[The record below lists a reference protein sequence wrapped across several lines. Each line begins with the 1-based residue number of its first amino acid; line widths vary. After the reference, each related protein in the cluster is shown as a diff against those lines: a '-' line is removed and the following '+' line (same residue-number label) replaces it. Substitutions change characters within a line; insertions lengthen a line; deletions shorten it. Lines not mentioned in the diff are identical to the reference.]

1 MSISFVARIGNLLRG
16 FLSLFVSDMEKA
28 NPQIVY
34 ENAIN
39 AMVEKFERARNAVAS
54 IIANRQVAEQRLRK
68 AQTEKDQVD
77 RDLEAA
83 VGVGDEQLGTLLI
96 QKQEQLAQVVAS
108 ATADLQRLSNQA
120 EESKALL
127 TQFKGEIERLK
138 IERDEQLARHA
149 TAQAQLQIQDQLSG
163 LSVDHE
169 IRALD
174 NVREGI
180 NQTVA
185 KAALNTEMAGTD
197 VDARLKKLRETAGAT
212 TASAMF
218 MALLAARAAADNK
231 TL

>member
-1 MSISFVARIGNLLRG
+1 MSFFARLANLLRG
-16 FLSLFVSDMEKA
+16 FLSIFVSDMEKA

-39 AMVEKFERARNAVAS
+39 AMMEKFERARNAVAS
-54 IIANRQVAEQRLRK
+54 IIANRQVAEQRLQK
-68 AQTEKDQVD
+68 AQTEKEQVD

-83 VGVGDEQLGTLLI
+83 VNVGDEQLGTLLI
-96 QKQEQLAQVVAS
+96 QKQEQLAGIVAS
-108 ATADLQRLSNQA
+108 ATADLQRLSGQA
-120 EESKALL
+120 EESKAMLI
-127 TQFKGEIERLK
+127 QFKGEIDRLK
-138 IERDEQLARHA
+138 AERDEQLARNA

-169 IRALD
+169 IRALE

-185 KAALNTEMAGTD
+185 KAALNSEMAGTD
-197 VDARLKKLRETAGAT
+197 VDARLKKLRETAGT
-212 TASAMF
+212 TNASAKF
-218 MALLAARAAADNK
+218 KALQAARAAAENK

>member
-1 MSISFVARIGNLLRG
+1 MSFAARLANLFRG
-16 FLSLFVSDMEKA
+16 FLSIFVSDLEKSNA
-28 NPQIVY
+28 NVVY

-39 AMVEKFERARNAVAS
+39 AMIEKFERARTAVAS
-54 IIANRQVAEQRLRK
+54 IIANRQVAEQRLKK

-83 VGVGDEQLGTLLI
+83 VNTGDEQLGTLLI
-96 QKQEQLAQVVAS
+96 QKQEQLAAVVAS
-108 ATADLQRLSNQA
+108 ATADLQRLSSQA
-120 EESKALL
+120 EESKAML

-138 IERDEQLARHA
+138 TERDEQLARQA

-163 LSVDHE
+163 LSVDNE
-169 IRALD
+169 IHALE
-174 NVREGI
+174 NVRQGI

-185 KAALNTEMAGTD
+185 KAALNNEMAGTD

-212 TASAMF
+212 NASAKF
-218 MALLAARAAADNK
+218 KALQAARAAAENK